1 MTAGIDISGDATAGE
16 RTAARPRDSDGPETV
31 VPPDENPPRC
41 SRCDRPFTTERA
53 RNLHLG
59 TRHEDLTEREQ
70 EAYRAA
76 RDDEGDE
83 LFLYHLKVIAALGGF
98 YAIFVL
104 VYMVV
109 LSG

>member
-1 MTAGIDISGDATAGE
+1 MTAGIDIPGE
-16 RTAARPRDSDGPETV
+16 TSTGGRTTSQERDPDTPETV
-31 VPPDENPPRC
+31 VPPDEDPPRC
-41 SRCDRPFTTERA
+41 PRCDRPFTTERA
-53 RNLHLG
+53 RDLHLG
-59 TRHEDLTEREQ
+59 NRHDGLTDQEL
-70 EAYRAA
+70 EAYEAA